1 MWTANDWAV
10 LIGAICG
17 GFAIIT
23 GPAISIATF
32 IRTIRIENAGKKR
45 DIQMTAVV
53 RSQSDATQ
61 KLDAVVQAG
70 VVADQKMDVLHDLT
84 NGKSE
89 EVKALVEKIAFRA
102 GGDAERE
109 NPTGRS

>member
-1 MWTANDWAV
+1 MTANDVAII
-10 LIGAICG
+10 IGAICG
-17 GFAIIT
+17 GFALIT

-45 DIQMTAVV
+45 DVQMAVV
-53 RSQSDATQ
+53 VRATSDTTQ
-61 KLDAVVQAG
+61 KLNAVVQAG

-89 EVKALVEKIAFRA
+89 ELKAAVEKIAFRA

-109 NPTGRS
+109 NPTGPRE